1 MARFVRRPAGL
12 VLLLLAALT
21 LLGMTFAAT
30 ASADPVD
37 VRGDVTCLTVDP
49 VVTQALAEAGILVM
63 PIKPAKAKPTT
74 VGCTCTT
81 RFYFPVTE
89 GRIDPGT
96 LAGEIWHS
104 GGLTLMRVS
113 DGATL
118 QMRSF
123 RIDTTEKLL
132 YGLVGDSYVPLLNL
146 DLDAIE
152 LGGEFPI
159 VLVKNVGT
167 SLTET
172 AAGAINA
179 TFGTELPAEFP
190 FGVASVKLRLPRY
203 GHTEVAIDPAI
214 LGALTDNK
222 LQILPVAPA
231 SVTPVLAAEP
241 WNGIVGPTLAY
252 RFPITDRDLDGCRQ
266 RIWHSGGLTFVNL
279 DDCSRLTA
287 VEFTIDPVRGKLWAR
302 VCGAMKVKLFT
313 LDLSAVETST
323 QGPYTVLAPVGLY
336 LSCRAANA
344 LNDALGVDI
353 FVGGLG
359 IGEARVVVRI

>member
-63 PIKPAKAKPTT
+63 PIAPAKAKPTT
-74 VGCTCTT
+74 VDCTCTT
-81 RFYFPVTE
+81 RFSFPVTE

-123 RIDTTEKLL
+123 RIDTTVGLL
-132 YGLVGDSYVPLLNL
+132 YGLVGDSYVPLLKLNL
-146 DLDAIE
+146 NDIE
-152 LGGEFPI
+152 LGGDFP
-159 VLVKNVGT
+159 VVRVKNVGT
-167 SLTET
+167 SLTAT
-172 AAGAINA
+172 AAGAINGA
-179 TFGTELPAEFP
+179 FDLGLTEDFP
-190 FGVASVKLRLPRY
+190 FGIACVKLRLPCY

-222 LQILPVAPA
+222 IQMLPVAPA
-231 SVTPVLAAEP
+231 SVMPVLAAEP

-252 RFPITDRDLDGCRQ
+252 RFPITGRDLDGCRQ

-279 DDCSRLTA
+279 
-287 VEFTIDPVRGKLWAR
+287 
-302 VCGAMKVKLFT
+302 
-313 LDLSAVETST
+313 
-323 QGPYTVLAPVGLY
+323 
-336 LSCRAANA
+336 
-344 LNDALGVDI
+344 
-353 FVGGLG
+353 
-359 IGEARVVVRI
+359 